1 MLMIRRSDPQLMRYD
16 GVLWM
21 LMTGKINRARRKS
34 NKTGIDSPP
43 MLLNVVNKQ
52 QLIIGCA

>member
-1 MLMIRRSDPQLMRYD
+1 MIRMSDPQLMRYD
-16 GVLWM
+16 GVLWV
-21 LMTGKINRARRKS
+21 LMTGKIKRARIKS
-34 NKTGIDSPP
+34 DKTGIDSPP